1 MKYHY
6 EYRLR
11 CVDLRNG
18 GVTRGPYKTY
28 SDAKWEKNWMTSR
41 SGGNWVIERF
51 RVYNN

>member
-18 GVTRGPYKTY
+18 GVTKGPYKTY
-28 SDAKWEKNWMTSR
+28 SDAKWEKKLGDKQVWWALGYR
-41 SGGNWVIERF
+41 EI
-51 RVYNN
+51 